1 MQPTRR
7 LLPIIHKSSIFPIR
21 KLENKVKA
29 CIYKEFEAS
38 QLMPISVD
46 KKELFEH
53 QQQIV
58 RNGFSNWLVAVT
70 SIYRC

>member
-38 QLMPISVD
+38 QLMSISVD
-46 KKELFEH
+46 KN

-58 RNGFSNWLVAVT
+58 RNGFSN
-70 SIYRC
+70 